1 MIISVTER
9 KLKAENKGT
18 AICSARLL
26 VLKLINIPTIIEII
40 ETKIVYSWLVWIWSI
55 WNAKNAIIEQYK
67 IAQTIEKRIFVA

>member
-9 KLKAENKGT
+9 KLKAKNKGT

-40 ETKIVYSWLVWIWSI
+40 ETKIVYS
-55 WNAKNAIIEQYK
+55 
-67 IAQTIEKRIFVA
+67 